1 MSRQTLASG
10 LLAAV
15 ARSVPALAVSSSDWQ
30 SVRIASGNG
39 QMLMI
44 VCSAHASAAAAVA
57 HQEGGQPNP

>member
-30 SVRIASGNG
+30 SVRIAGG
-39 QMLMI
+39 KMLMI

-57 HQEGGQPNP
+57 HQEGGQPRP